1 MSNVVGTKEKHMRCS
16 RVCHWQSYHTLT
28 SSMSYYCTDPQLNKI
43 YLFQVIKMQNAVN
56 DDVIYTDL
64 MFQTC
69 VFSFCLFSN
78 DYHIYISVPR
88 EHNHT
93 CNWLLEWQY
102 EIKIYTDTTT
112 GKAVKGNKMRHL
124 KWKKKQY
131 SGYQSITTWFCTP
144 GGFYNEQHLQTSPVL
159 FCKEKIFRL

>member
-1 MSNVVGTKEKHMRCS
+1 M
-16 RVCHWQSYHTLT
+16 T
-28 SSMSYYCTDPQLNKI
+28 SSISYYCTDPQLNKI
-43 YLFQVIKMQNAVN
+43 SLFQMIKKQNAVN

-124 KWKKKQY
+124 KWKKK
-131 SGYQSITTWFCTP
+131 T
-144 GGFYNEQHLQTSPVL
+144 
-159 FCKEKIFRL
+159 IFRLSVNKYLVLYPGRLLQWTTFANKSSSVLQGKNIQTVNHNL